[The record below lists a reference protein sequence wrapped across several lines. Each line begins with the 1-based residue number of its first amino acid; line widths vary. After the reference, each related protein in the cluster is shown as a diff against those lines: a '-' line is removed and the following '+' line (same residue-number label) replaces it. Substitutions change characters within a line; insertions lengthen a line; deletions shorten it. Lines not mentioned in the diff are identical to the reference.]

1 MQTRG
6 KYRAVIH
13 LEAGLTSPDSKFIIR
28 MRLSNKGSVFHI
40 LRRSL
45 LFHEYYDRYLGNTCG
60 RRRKNS
66 PYPAGEA
73 ADRTQDFGN
82 PRNEDGLWLSPCNY
96 IRCRYDWLRT
106 SYDATLSANQSQHY
120 HCRLLA
126 SVLPRLE
133 PVVWLAHLI
142 GSVRCDWLKQLFKFR
157 FHERL
162 IKSSATV
169 TNLVQI
175 TSLSFLFCRFLGTHT
190 DVALED
196 LHIHG
201 KIQLELLFN
210 HSIPF
215 PHLAAVRLCFTEK

>member
-1 MQTRG
+1 M
-6 KYRAVIH
+6 
-13 LEAGLTSPDSKFIIR
+13 
-28 MRLSNKGSVFHI
+28 
-40 LRRSL
+40 
-45 LFHEYYDRYLGNTCG
+45 NTTIAICG

-66 PYPAGEA
+66 PYPVGEA

-96 IRCRYDWLRT
+96 IRCRYDCLRT

-126 SVLPRLE
+126 SVPPRLE

-142 GSVRCDWLKQLFKFR
+142 ASVRCDWLKQLFKFR

-169 TNLVQI
+169 TNVVQKDI
-175 TSLSFLFCRFLGTHT
+175 SFVPVLQISGNTHWRSTGRPAYSRQNPTRATFQSQHSFSSSGCRAPVFHWRVRN
-190 DVALED
+190 D
-196 LHIHG
+196 
-201 KIQLELLFN
+201 LFN
-210 HSIPF
+210 LSRTLKFMTQSQVLLTPF
-215 PHLAAVRLCFTEK
+215 SSAWKMVST